1 MITGSALRLHDRFS
15 QMAGARWT
23 TLQGQELPQQAVQVS
38 QDQGYWNEHL
48 ELARDPARG
57 HKIDPAT
64 IEEAS
69 VAVHAEASGV
79 LRDIQRESTGHSE
92 FTDWES
98 RRWDVKSPISPP
110 PDKEWWVFDSNHE
123 AEVVQH
129 EVSGDEGV
137 LLNLTRCTP
146 QDAAA
151 LRQTLLERLQPW
163 ESSKVLVL
171 AATASGENP

>member
-1 MITGSALRLHDRFS
+1 MITGPALRLHDRFC

-23 TLQGQELPQQAVQVS
+23 TLQGQPLPQQAVTVS
-38 QDQGYWNEHL
+38 QDEGYWNEHI

-79 LRDIQRESTGHSE
+79 LRDIQREATGHSE
-92 FTDWES
+92 FSDWQS
-98 RRWDVKSPISPP
+98 RCWDVKSPLSPP
-110 PDKEWWVFDSNHE
+110 PDKEWWVFDPNHE

-129 EVSGDEGV
+129 ELSGEEGV
-137 LLNLTRCTP
+137 LLNLTRCHP
-146 QDAAA
+146 GDAAA

-163 ESSKVLVL
+163 ECSRVLVL
-171 AATASGENP
+171 EATASAVKP

>member
-1 MITGSALRLHDRFS
+1 MISGPASRLHDRFA

-23 TLQGQELPQQAVQVS
+23 TLQGQELPQQAVAVPSDEAFWNDQV
-38 QDQGYWNEHL
+38 D
-48 ELARDPARG
+48 LARDPARG

-79 LRDIQRESTGHSE
+79 LREVKREISGHSE
-92 FTDWES
+92 FTDWQS
-98 RRWDVKSPISPP
+98 RCWDVKSPISPP
-110 PDKEWWVFDSNHE
+110 PEKEWWVFDPNHE

-137 LLNLTRCTP
+137 LLNLTRCNA

-151 LRQTLLERLQPW
+151 LRQTLLDRLQPW
-163 ESSKVLVL
+163 ECTKVLVL
-171 AATASGENP
+171 SATPSAVKP